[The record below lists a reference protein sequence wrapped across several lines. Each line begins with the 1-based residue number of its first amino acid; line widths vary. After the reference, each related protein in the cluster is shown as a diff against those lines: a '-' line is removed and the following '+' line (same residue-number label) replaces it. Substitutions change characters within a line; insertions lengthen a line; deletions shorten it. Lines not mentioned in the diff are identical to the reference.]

1 MDKFF
6 KSIFVTILLF
16 LFPVIANAQ
25 CNILI
30 DGEELICKD
39 ANGTVVSPFVYEGTT
54 YVPVRAIGEAFDE
67 TINWDQATKTVHI
80 GEQGG
85 SPVLSDN
92 INIFYN
98 GEEFVCLDANG
109 TRVFPRLQDSTTF
122 LPIRAIG
129 QLFGKT
135 VTWDNVSKTAILTTV
150 PSVDAINYFTDA
162 VSNTENHPGL
172 KVLVATDGT
181 ISYNGKE
188 LSSSSNASTEPY
200 SQSGFTLSSFLPD
213 NYTSCMSYLG
223 NGKYFL
229 AVSPDKFSQSYSVQ
243 SLLNKQGTSADFSMI
258 YITCAVQGGY
268 ISELSMD
275 FTALLSYNNLVF
287 DEKFSIKTALQYPDD
302 FSFPNI
308 GLPEVPHKDNEAKV
322 PIQSGENTDS
332 TLILS
337 IIDKYVKSSV
347 NAKPSDMVKLL
358 STQDYN
364 MIFKGKTSAQYN
376 TEISLMKKRLAAQF
390 ENATGEY
397 TVDSLVYV
405 DASLFQGAERAA
417 KAQLSIEQVDEDEYI
432 FTEIEITLYKSNG
445 SWYLDPSAVS
455 NLIR

>member
-6 KSIFVTILLF
+6 KSFFVTILLF
-16 LFPVIANAQ
+16 LFPVVANAQ
-25 CNILI
+25 CNIVI
-30 DGEELICKD
+30 DGEELICRD

-54 YVPVRAIGEAFDE
+54 YVPVRAIGEAFE
-67 TINWDQATKTVHI
+67 KTINWEQETKTVYI
-80 GEQGG
+80 GEKGG
-85 SPVLSDN
+85 SPVLSEN
-92 INIFYN
+92 INIYVD

-135 VTWDNVSKTAILTTV
+135 VTWDNVSKTAILTTT
-150 PSVDAINYFTDA
+150 PSVDAMSYFADA
-162 VSNTENHPGL
+162 VSNTENHPAL
-172 KVLVATDGT
+172 KVLVASDGT
-181 ISYNGKE
+181 LSYNGK
-188 LSSSSNASTEPY
+188 LIASSSNAVTEPY
-200 SQSGFTLSSFLPD
+200 STSGFTLSAFLPD
-213 NYTSCMSYLG
+213 DYTSCMSYLG

-229 AVSPDKFSQSYSVQ
+229 AVSPDKIAKSSVQ
-243 SLLNKQGTSADFSMI
+243 NILNKHGSSADFSML
-258 YITCAVQGGY
+258 YITTTIQGGY
-268 ISELSMD
+268 ITELSMK

-287 DEKFSIKTALQYPDD
+287 DEKYSITTHLQYPDD

-308 GLPEVPHKDNEAKV
+308 GFPEVPHKDNEAKV

-332 TLILS
+332 TLILNLV
-337 IIDKYVKSSV
+337 DKYVKSSV

-364 MIFKGKTSAQYN
+364 TIFKGKTSAQYN

-390 ENATGEY
+390 ANATGEY

-417 KAQLSIEQVDEDEYI
+417 KALLSIEQLDEDEYI
-432 FTEIEITLYKSNG
+432 FTEIEITMYKSNG
-445 SWYLDPSAVS
+445 NWYLDPTAVL